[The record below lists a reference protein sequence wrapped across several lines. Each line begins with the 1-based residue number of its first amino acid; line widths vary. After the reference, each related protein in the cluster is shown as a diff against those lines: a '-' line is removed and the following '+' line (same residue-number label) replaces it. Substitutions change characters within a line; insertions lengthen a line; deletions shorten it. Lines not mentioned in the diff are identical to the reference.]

1 MIYNSYSAFFAVA
14 LALSGSASARPARF
28 GRRAAFDLANGQAAI
43 KLNQQ
48 FATLTPTSQCTE
60 GEDACVN
67 GQFAQCANGKFVL
80 TACGP
85 GTVCAA
91 LPLVNSA
98 GTSVTCD
105 TQADVD
111 ARIAATGATSA
122 GGDTGTDTTTAA
134 ADTTTTAAADTT
146 TAAADTTTAA
156 PPAATSDAATPPD
169 NNNAGG
175 GSATGGDLQD
185 SLTLDPNIIQTT
197 GTGQEPPVA
206 GQASALTS
214 KNNFAN
220 ICSLGLPNVPITN
233 GLQLT
238 GGSCNPI
245 PIGNIPSIQNVP
257 SSKFQ
262 SPTNG
267 ETLKAN
273 TPFNVTLAVKNIQIG
288 TFTAATET
296 YYANPQTL
304 NAQGQIIGHTHIVI
318 EAIDALDSTTVTD
331 PLKFAFFK
339 GVDDAADA
347 NGQVT
352 VPVAAG
358 LAAGVYRMGTI
369 MSSATH
375 QPVIVA
381 VAQHGIVDDVI
392 YMTVQ

>member
-1 MIYNSYSAFFAVA
+1 MQFTTAFSALLAVLPLMA
-14 LALSGSASARPARF
+14 SVNGLSTRAAAAASA
-28 GRRAAFDLANGQAAI
+28 QA
-43 KLNQQ
+43 
-48 FATLTPTSQCTE
+48 
-60 GEDACVN
+60 
-67 GQFAQCANGKFVL
+67 
-80 TACGP
+80 
-85 GTVCAA
+85 
-91 LPLVNSA
+91 
-98 GTSVTCD
+98 
-105 TQADVD
+105 
-111 ARIAATGATSA
+111 
-122 GGDTGTDTTTAA
+122 
-134 ADTTTTAAADTT
+134 
-146 TAAADTTTAA
+146 
-156 PPAATSDAATPPD
+156 
-169 NNNAGG
+169 
-175 GSATGGDLQD
+175 LQD

-262 SPTNG
+262 TPTNG
-267 ETLKAN
+267 QTLAAN

-304 NAQGQIIGHTHIVI
+304 NSAGQIIGHTHIVI
-318 EAIDALDSTTVTD
+318 EQIDSLASTTVTD

-339 GVDDAADA
+339 GVDDAADG

-352 VPVAAG
+352 VPVTAG

-392 YMTVQ
+392 YMTVSDSGAAAASGAGAAAAASGANNAGAAAGSAAAGSAAAGSAAAGSAGKAAAAAAASSSAAAAAAASTGAAAATAAPATAAAASKGTATANKGAAAATAAKGTAANKGGFSKGGFGKGKRFSRSRL